1 MGGNGWR
8 RGGRWAFRAV
18 FLVSM
23 TLAVLA
29 YGVPLWYHLQGQRIL
44 VVTSGSMAPAPGQ
57 PKAYGQFNAGDA
69 VSSPRSRRTSC
80 ASARWSPT
88 GRSGTRAALTTHR
101 IVNLVERQNFLDR
114 HADADPR
121 RGAARP
127 TYSQYIQTKGDAN
140 SGPDFDLTPVAN
152 VRGTVSG
159 VKPGWGY
166 ALGYAHAPLGR
177 FLIFAPPLILLLLA
191 ELLSWRRRPQAI
203 APATP
208 RPRESRDAVTSSA

>member
-44 VVTSGSMAPAPGQ
+44 VVTSGSMAPAPGE
-57 PKAYGQFNAGDA
+57 PKAYGQFDAGDA
-69 VSSPRSRRTSC
+69 VIVTKVAPNELRVGQVVTY
-80 ASARWSPT
+80 WPL
-88 GRSGTRAALTTHR
+88 GHEGALTTHR
-101 IVNLVERQNFLDR
+101 IVNLVERQNFLIGTQTPILDE
-114 HADADPR
+114 A
-121 RGAARP
+121 GRP
-127 TYSQYIQTKGDAN
+127 TFSQYIQTKGDAN

-152 VRGTVSG
+152 VRGTVSA

-177 FLIFAPPLILLLLA
+177 FLIFAPPLTLLLLA
-191 ELLSWRRRPQAI
+191 ELLSWRRRPKAL
-203 APATP
+203 APATT